1 MPSARIGALAILC
14 ACGTSPWD
22 PAIVDEG
29 GDLPLD
35 VELPFEI
42 ATIEGDDDDPL
53 YGFASRLS
61 AVGDFDADGFPDI
74 AAVTQYEDVVVA
86 LGGGRPPSFVSDL
99 RANDRGFVIVPET
112 DDWFSIGDIEGA
124 VDFDGDGDQDLVVGV
139 EQVEIAPTHF
149 VNRAYI
155 VFGGAR
161 PAAPIRL
168 ADIAAGR
175 GGVLLEGFGVAG
187 VSGVGDLDGDG
198 RDELALVGPPVL
210 EQAPVWTA
218 HILRGRDDTAL
229 LRQADFTD
237 EVDGFVIRSADPA
250 LSLGRVDA
258 CGDVDGD
265 GLDDLLVSGH
275 LSIDGDTA
283 QRVAF
288 VVFGESTPRSIGL
301 DPDQPE
307 ARSSM
312 VEGSTT
318 GSHPDYL
325 GPPPQ
330 CGDFDGNGRADL
342 LFGEALLGEA
352 FVVLEIERGA
362 RLDLADVGGD
372 VPGFRV
378 RPVASGFGFA
388 EVATPIGDLDGDGR
402 TDLLV
407 EMRTYDGETQRNWA
421 LFVLGRE
428 GHDPV
433 DAADVIA
440 GEGGFAFVETRTEQ
454 ASSALQWAVAPG
466 DFDGNGLLDVA
477 ISDVHFEGARG
488 RGRVRLL
495 LFDEP
500 VSARATQVRG

>member
-265 GLDDLLVSGH
+265 GLDDLLVSG
-275 LSIDGDTA
+275 LRSTA
-283 QRVAF
+283 TRPSASPSSCSVRARL
-288 VVFGESTPRSIGL
+288 GASGSTPISPRR
-301 DPDQPE
+301 
-307 ARSSM
+307 ARAWSRDRRRALTRTTSGRRRNA
-312 VEGSTT
+312 VTSTAT
-318 GSHPDYL
+318 
-325 GPPPQ
+325 
-330 CGDFDGNGRADL
+330 
-342 LFGEALLGEA
+342 
-352 FVVLEIERGA
+352 GA
-362 RLDLADVGGD
+362 RI
-372 VPGFRV
+372 
-378 RPVASGFGFA
+378 SC
-388 EVATPIGDLDGDGR
+388 
-402 TDLLV
+402 
-407 EMRTYDGETQRNWA
+407 
-421 LFVLGRE
+421 
-428 GHDPV
+428 
-433 DAADVIA
+433 
-440 GEGGFAFVETRTEQ
+440 
-454 ASSALQWAVAPG
+454 SAK
-466 DFDGNGLLDVA
+466 
-477 ISDVHFEGARG
+477 HC
-488 RGRVRLL
+488 
-495 LFDEP
+495 
-500 VSARATQVRG
+500 SARPSWCWRSNAARDSISRT